1 MNIIV
6 SIKKLSVE
14 LMKLEVYYP
23 INKANAQ
30 PGQYFNLS
38 TQEDAI
44 PVKAFVDEVKNEK
57 ISLIIPHK
65 YQNQLLNISVGDK
78 LYSLNGPY
86 GISFEY
92 KKNESILCLAE
103 GDCVMLYSLIK
114 DLTRKNN
121 KVTTILINTSKNQ
134 VLIEKIRQ
142 VSNNFQ
148 VLTLDRQKLTN
159 NSL

>member
-103 GDCVMLYSLIK
+103 GDCVMLYSLINYYPSLLK
-114 DLTRKNN
+114 A
-121 KVTTILINTSKNQ
+121 I
-134 VLIEKIRQ
+134 
-142 VSNNFQ
+142 
-148 VLTLDRQKLTN
+148 TLLSYFALEIQKLFLN
-159 NSL
+159 HFNIQNAILSWNQKLY